1 MQMQMQVPQT
11 TTAMMSA
18 VPLPASSHVATIQ
31 PAPIGHAP
39 PMYSNGPINNPP
51 PYATTGA
58 TGAANNPMM
67 ESSIQYREDGI
78 LREGKNDVTRR
89 KTETEYLRR
98 ERL

>member
-39 PMYSNGPINNPP
+39 PMYSNVPINNPP

-58 TGAANNPMM
+58 TGAGGAANNPMM
-67 ESSIQYREDGI
+67 ESSIQYRDNNNLHG
-78 LREGKNDVTRR
+78 GMG
-89 KTETEYLRR
+89 Y
-98 ERL
+98 